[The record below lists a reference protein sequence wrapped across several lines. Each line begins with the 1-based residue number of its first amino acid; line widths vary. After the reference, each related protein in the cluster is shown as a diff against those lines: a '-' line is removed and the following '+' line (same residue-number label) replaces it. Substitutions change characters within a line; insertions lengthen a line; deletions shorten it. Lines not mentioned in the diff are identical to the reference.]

1 MESPDQPPVLQP
13 ETSTSPVTIDYK
25 PRRLEMYQVSG
36 LELDSLGS
44 ASSSLSLNS
53 AFLGA
58 GLTAA
63 ISFLT
68 TLLTVPLRDR
78 LNAIYVALLVVSAVA
93 TFYFGL
99 RTWSDWRAS
108 QNRIQEIKQS
118 AR

>member
-1 MESPDQPPVLQP
+1 M
-13 ETSTSPVTIDYK
+13 
-25 PRRLEMYQVSG
+25 PRHLNMYQVSG
-36 LELDSLGS
+36 SELEALGS

-53 AFLGA
+53 AFFGA

-68 TLLTVPLRDR
+68 TLLTVPLSDR
-78 LNAIYVALLVVSAVA
+78 LNAVYVALFVVSVVA
-93 TFYFGL
+93 TVYFGL

-108 QNRIQEIKQS
+108 QNRIKEIKQS